1 MSLIELFMKA
11 EHVVRPRLSFLSP
24 SLYTKLYSNNRSAFL
39 KYLYSLQKV
48 TRYVPPSTLARTFWG
63 ISFKQPLFNAAGM
76 FKNAEGYDFVASQ
89 GAGAYIAGTSTSR
102 PRIGNSKN
110 GIYSPFT
117 TYPKSKTASNWL
129 GLPNI
134 GHKEIHKNI
143 ATIEKVDGCPIGIS
157 VSASPEIDSKIAL
170 QELVEGLFL
179 FQDSQVDF
187 IELNESCP
195 NVAGHTK
202 FDSVLDE
209 HLLERLSVIANKF
222 LSLRTRNLPVIV
234 KFSNDTATHQVPE
247 LINQLIAFGFDG
259 VNFGNTSIQYQ
270 QYRQNIHTSE
280 IDRYDYFTK
289 TFGGG
294 LSGEVLKRP
303 SKELTT
309 TAVKHLQAINLN
321 KEFHII
327 RTGGIDSL
335 SDLFLNSEE
344 APSLYQ
350 WYTGYF
356 EMLSKHGLEI
366 YKKFYEGYSTRI

>member
-1 MSLIELFMKA
+1 MSFVELFMKA
-11 EHVVRPRLSFLSP
+11 EHVLRPRLSFLSP
-24 SLYTKLYSNNRSAFL
+24 SLYTKLYSNNRSSFL
-39 KYLYSLQKV
+39 KYLYSLKKE

-63 ISFKQPLFNAAGM
+63 ISFQQPLFNAAGM
-76 FKNAEGYDFVASQ
+76 FKNVEGYDFVASQ

-102 PRIGNSKN
+102 PRKGNSRN
-110 GIYSPFT
+110 GIHSPFT

-143 ATIEKVDGCPIGIS
+143 STIQKVYGCPIGIS
-157 VSASPEIDSKIAL
+157 VSASPEIESKIAL
-170 QELVEGLFL
+170 QELIEGLYL

-195 NVAGHTK
+195 NVVGHSK
-202 FDSVLDE
+202 SDSVLDE
-209 HLLERLSVIANKF
+209 HLLERLSEIANKF

-234 KFSNDTATHQVPE
+234 KFSNDTAPHQVPE
-247 LINQLIAFGFDG
+247 LINQLISFGFDG
-259 VNFGNTSIQYQ
+259 VNFGNTSTQYQ

-280 IDRYDYFTK
+280 TDRYDYFTK

-294 LSGEVLKRP
+294 LSGEVLKR
-303 SKELTT
+303 SSNQLA
-309 TAVKHLQAINLN
+309 TAAVQHLQTNSLN

-335 SDLFLNSEE
+335 TDLNLNSEE
-344 APSLYQ
+344 SPSLYQ

-356 EMLSKHGLEI
+356 EMLSTHGLEI
-366 YKKFYEGYSTRI
+366 YKKFYEGLPKNF